1 MENGRK
7 TMKQALW
14 GLRLTVGMQKPLH
27 MQRLL
32 FTTPGFGPGG
42 DFS

>member
-1 MENGRK
+1 ME
-7 TMKQALW
+7 TLKQVLW
-14 GLRLTVGMQKPLH
+14 GLRLTVGKQKPLH

-32 FTTPGFGPGG
+32 FTTPGFEPGG